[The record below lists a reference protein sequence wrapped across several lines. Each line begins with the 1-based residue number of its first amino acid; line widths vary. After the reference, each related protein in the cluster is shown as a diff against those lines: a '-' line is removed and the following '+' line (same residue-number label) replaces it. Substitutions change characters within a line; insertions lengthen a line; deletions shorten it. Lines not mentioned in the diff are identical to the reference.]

1 MFIQIEGQTNRQ
13 TNQSVYRVAAQLKT
27 IFILTLV
34 CKINEIMFSPVMA
47 LKLAR
52 QVEELQENGEQVEQG
67 WALKPIP
74 AEV

>member
-1 MFIQIEGQTNRQ
+1 MFIQIEGQPNRQ

-27 IFILTLV
+27 TFILTLV

-67 WALKPIP
+67 WALKLG
-74 AEV
+74 E

>member
-1 MFIQIEGQTNRQ
+1 MFIQIEGQPNRQ

-52 QVEELQENGEQVEQG
+52 QVEELQENGEQVE
-67 WALKPIP
+67 
-74 AEV
+74 